1 MRHLRVRGHGLEA
14 AAVFTDARPLSE
26 ARAVP
31 GETSPEL
38 RWFRDL
44 PWRLIRPEL
53 VRRRLAWEWL

>member
-1 MRHLRVRGHGLEA
+1 VTMRHLRVQGHSLEA

-31 GETSPEL
+31 EETSPEL

-44 PWRLIRPEL
+44 PWRLIRLDL
-53 VRRRLAWEWL
+53 VRCRMS